1 MKETIQQT
9 EIFKAQKLWGDAIVK
24 IGLAYRN
31 KNDYKKLA
39 KDLVGE
45 FYGYDSGRVLFK
57 PTKASEKQFRLTFE
71 SAVSYFVGGNS
82 EFPEDKGFALQPWKK
97 VRFQNSGFILD
108 GERAFAMGNYFFTDY
123 NDVEA
128 KVEFT
133 FGYKKAG
140 SGRLKIDLHHSSLPF
155 KLH

>member
-1 MKETIQQT
+1 MKGTIQQT
-9 EIFKAQKLWGDAIVK
+9 EIFKAQELWGDAIVK
-24 IGLAYRN
+24 IGQAYRN
-31 KNDYKKLA
+31 KIDYKKLA

-45 FYGYDSGRVLFK
+45 FYGYDSGTVLFK

-97 VRFQNSGFILD
+97 VRFQNLGFIVD
-108 GERAFAMGNYFFTDY
+108 GERAFAMGNYFFIDY

-133 FGYKKAG
+133 FGYKKAEN
-140 SGRLKIDLHHSSLPF
+140 GRLKIDLHHSSLPF
-155 KLH
+155 KPH